1 MSEPAVGTPGQT
13 VVLRIYV
20 AIVILA
26 GVMGFVLGTIRPAN
40 LQPELFGVIALP
52 PTPLGVALYG
62 SITVAVGLGALLG
75 LVIYVSPSS

>member
-1 MSEPAVGTPGQT
+1 MEPTAETPGQT

-20 AIVILA
+20 AIVTLA

-40 LQPELFGVIALP
+40 LQPELFGVIDLP

-62 SITVAVGLGALLG
+62 SITVAVGLGVLLA